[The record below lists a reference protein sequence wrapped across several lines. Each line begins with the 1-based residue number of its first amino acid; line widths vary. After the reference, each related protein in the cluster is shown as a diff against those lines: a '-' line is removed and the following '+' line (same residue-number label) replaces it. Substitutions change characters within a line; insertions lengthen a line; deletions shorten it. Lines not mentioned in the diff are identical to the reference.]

1 MKIFYF
7 SNERKL
13 IRTLEGVQN
22 PILYG
27 LNEIRWDDGGDTLND
42 DTVSYLIVEDDVS
55 FESITEEEFLRQF
68 KQQAKFELAKRFER
82 NKMYYM
88 VEGKV
93 EAKQTEFEEDK
104 QKIEEKITIEEVKIF
119 MIEVKARTII

>member
-42 DTVSYLIVEDDVS
+42 DTVSYLIVEDEIS